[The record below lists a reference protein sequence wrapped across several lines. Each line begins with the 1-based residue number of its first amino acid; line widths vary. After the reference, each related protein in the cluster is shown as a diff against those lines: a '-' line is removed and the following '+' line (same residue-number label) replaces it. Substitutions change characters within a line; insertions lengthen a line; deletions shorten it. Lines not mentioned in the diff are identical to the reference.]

1 MKTNGILMAISSL
14 PGDFGIGDFGEN
26 AYKFVDYLKKA
37 GIKIWQILPL
47 NPTGYGNSPYQSI
60 CGHAI
65 DSIYIDLYELEKD
78 GLIDNPKPFNK
89 SKKLVDY
96 PAVRA
101 HKEKYL
107 RQAFKNDKDTLSKP
121 VFKKFVKENPWVED
135 YAEFTILSLKNSYQ
149 DWWYWD
155 KKERYAHYRHEFDF
169 SPYEEEILFLE
180 WCQFI
185 AFKQFKK
192 LKEYI
197 NKNGVLLMGDIPFY
211 VGGNSS
217 DCRANQDEFKLDE
230 NDIPE
235 VVAGVPPDY
244 FSETGQRWGNPIY
257 DWEYMK
263 EDNFTFWMERI
274 EFASSLFDII
284 RIDHF
289 RAFDTYWAVDRD
301 CNTAIVGE
309 WKHAYGDE
317 LFHLLFEKHPDINII
332 AEDLGDLFPSVLE
345 LRDKYNLKG
354 MNVLE
359 FTVFNPTF
367 EVKENQIIYSGTHD
381 NDTLKGWY
389 KKLKDNEIELLKI
402 IMRREGIKGRGIK
415 EKLFNMIF
423 GSICD
428 VAIIPIQDYLWKDND
443 TRMNVPGLLGG
454 HNWEYKLADFT
465 EFVEVIPFIKSLN
478 KKYNR

>member
-107 RQAFKNDKDTLSKP
+107 RQAFKNDKGTLSKP

-135 YAEFTILSLKNSYQ
+135 YAEFTILSLKNNYQ

-185 AFKQFKK
+185 AFRQFKK

-217 DCRANQDEFKLDE
+217 DCWANQDEFKLDE

-317 LFHLLFEKHPDINII
+317 LFKLLFEKHPDINII

-402 IMRREGIKGRGIK
+402 IMRREGIKGRSIK

-478 KKYNR
+478 KKFNR

>member
-135 YAEFTILSLKNSYQ
+135 YAEFTILSLKNNYQ

-217 DCRANQDEFKLDE
+217 DCWANQDEFKLDE

-317 LFHLLFEKHPDINII
+317 LFKLLFEKHPDINII

-402 IMRREGIKGRGIK
+402 IMRRDGIKGRSIK

-428 VAIIPIQDYLWKDND
+428 VAIIPVQDYLWKDND

-465 EFVEVIPFIKSLN
+465 EFVEVIPFIKLLN
-478 KKYNR
+478 KKFNR

>member
-1 MKTNGILMAISSL
+1 MAISSL

-89 SKKLVDY
+89 NKKLVDY

-135 YAEFTILSLKNSYQ
+135 YAEFTILSLKNNYQ

-211 VGGNSS
+211 VGENSS
-217 DCRANQDEFKLDE
+217 DCWANQDEFKLDE

-478 KKYNR
+478 KKFNR

>member
-121 VFKKFVKENPWVED
+121 VFKKFVKENSWVED
-135 YAEFTILSLKNSYQ
+135 YAEFTILSLKNNYQ

-197 NKNGVLLMGDIPFY
+197 NKNDVLLMGDIPFY

-217 DCRANQDEFKLDE
+217 DCWANQDEFKLDE

-317 LFHLLFEKHPDINII
+317 LFKLLFEKHPDINII

-402 IMRREGIKGRGIK
+402 IMRREGIKGRSIK

-454 HNWEYKLADFT
+454 YNWEYKLADFT

>member
-1 MKTNGILMAISSL
+1 MKSNGILMAISSL

-37 GIKIWQILPL
+37 NIKIWQILPL

-65 DSIYIDLYELEKD
+65 DSIYIDLYELEKE
-78 GLIDNPKPFNK
+78 GLIEDLKPFNK
-89 SKKLVDY
+89 NKKLVDY

-107 RQAFKNDKDTLSKP
+107 KEAFKKNQDLLSKP

-135 YAEFTILSLKNSYQ
+135 YAQFQILSLKNNYQ

-169 SPYEEEILFLE
+169 TPFMEDILFLE

-185 AFKQFKK
+185 AFRQFKK

-197 NKNGVLLMGDIPFY
+197 NKNGVELMGDIPFY

-217 DCRANQDEFKLDE
+217 DCWANQDEFKLDE

-235 VVAGVPPDY
+235 EVAGVPPDY
-244 FSETGQRWGNPIY
+244 FS
-257 DWEYMK
+257 
-263 EDNFTFWMERI
+263 
-274 EFASSLFDII
+274 AASLFDII

-317 LFHLLFEKHPDINII
+317 LFNLLFTKHPDIKII

-345 LRDKYNLKG
+345 LRDKYHLKG

-359 FTVFNPTF
+359 FTVFNQTF
-367 EVKENQIIYSGTHD
+367 EVSENQIIYSGTHD
-381 NDTLKGWY
+381 NDTLRGWY
-389 KKLKDNEIELLKI
+389 KNLKDNEIELLKI
-402 IMRREGIKGRGIK
+402 IMRREGVKGRSIK

-428 VAIIPIQDYLWKDND
+428 TAIIPIQDYLWKDNEA
-443 TRMNVPGLLGG
+443 RMNVPGILGG
-454 HNWEYKLADFT
+454 TNWEYKLVDFT
-465 EFVEVIPFIKSLN
+465 EFVEVIPFIKGLN
-478 KKYNR
+478 KKFNR

>member
-1 MKTNGILMAISSL
+1 MAISSL

-135 YAEFTILSLKNSYQ
+135 YAEFTILSLKNNYQ

-211 VGGNSS
+211 VGENSS
-217 DCRANQDEFKLDE
+217 DCWANQDEFKLDE

-289 RAFDTYWAVDRD
+289 R
-301 CNTAIVGE
+301 G
-309 WKHAYGDE
+309 
-317 LFHLLFEKHPDINII
+317 
-332 AEDLGDLFPSVLE
+332 
-345 LRDKYNLKG
+345 
-354 MNVLE
+354 
-359 FTVFNPTF
+359 
-367 EVKENQIIYSGTHD
+367 
-381 NDTLKGWY
+381 
-389 KKLKDNEIELLKI
+389 
-402 IMRREGIKGRGIK
+402 
-415 EKLFNMIF
+415 
-423 GSICD
+423 
-428 VAIIPIQDYLWKDND
+428 
-443 TRMNVPGLLGG
+443 
-454 HNWEYKLADFT
+454 
-465 EFVEVIPFIKSLN
+465 
-478 KKYNR
+478 

>member
-1 MKTNGILMAISSL
+1 MAISSL

-65 DSIYIDLYELEKD
+65 DSIYIDLYELEKE

-101 HKEKYL
+101 NKEKYL

-135 YAEFTILSLKNSYQ
+135 YAEFTILSLKNNYQ

-217 DCRANQDEFKLDE
+217 DCWANQDEFKLDE

-359 FTVFNPTF
+359 FTVFNPAF

>member
-1 MKTNGILMAISSL
+1 MRSNGILTAISSL
-14 PGDFGIGDFGEN
+14 PGEFGIGDFGEC

-47 NPTGYGNSPYQSI
+47 NPTGYGNSPYQSN
-60 CGHAI
+60 CGFAI
-65 DSIYIDLYELEKD
+65 DSIYIDLRELEKE
-78 GLIDNPKPFNK
+78 GLIDNLKPFNEH
-89 SKKLVDY
+89 KKTVDY

-107 RQAFKNDKDTLSKP
+107 HEAFKNSKDTLTKP
-121 VFKKFVKENPWVED
+121 AFKKFIKENPWVED
-135 YAEFTILSLKNSYQ
+135 YAQFTILSLKNNYQ
-149 DWWYWD
+149 DWWYWNKD
-155 KKERYAHYRHEFDF
+155 ERYAHYQHNFDF
-169 SPYEEEILFLE
+169 TPYNDEILFLE

-197 NKNGVLLMGDIPFY
+197 NKNGVQLMGDIPFY

-217 DCRANQDEFKLDE
+217 DCWSNQDEFKLDE
-230 NDIPE
+230 NDVPE
-235 VVAGVPPDY
+235 LVAGVPPDY
-244 FSETGQRWGNPIY
+244 FSKTGQRWGNPIY

-263 EDNFTFWMERI
+263 EDGFTFWLKRV
-274 EFASSLFDII
+274 EFAATLFDII

-301 CNTAIVGE
+301 CDTAIVGE
-309 WKHAYGDE
+309 RKHAYGDE
-317 LFHLLFEKHPDINII
+317 FFHLLFEKHPDINII

-345 LRDKYNLKG
+345 LRDKYHLKG

-359 FTVFNPTF
+359 FTIFNPTF

-381 NDTLKGWY
+381 NDTLRGWY
-389 KKLKDNEIELLKI
+389 KNLKENEIELLKI
-402 IMRREGIKGRGIK
+402 IFRRDGIKGRSVK
-415 EKLFNMIF
+415 DKFFNLIF
-423 GSICD
+423 SSVCD
-428 VAIIPIQDYLWKDND
+428 IAIIPIQDYLWKDND
-443 TRMNVPGLLGG
+443 SRMNVPGILGSP
-454 HNWEYKLADFT
+454 NWEYKLTDFS
-465 EFVEVIPFIKSLN
+465 EFIEVLPYIKALN

>member
-14 PGDFGIGDFGEN
+14 PGDFGIGDLGEN

-135 YAEFTILSLKNSYQ
+135 YAEFTILSLKNNYQ

-211 VGGNSS
+211 VGENSS
-217 DCRANQDEFKLDE
+217 DCWANQDEFKLDE

-301 CNTAIVGE
+301 CKTAIVGE

-443 TRMNVPGLLGG
+443 ARMNAPGLLGG

-478 KKYNR
+478 KKFNR

>member
-37 GIKIWQILPL
+37 NIKIWQILPL

-65 DSIYIDLYELEKD
+65 DSIYIDLYELEKE
-78 GLIDNPKPFNK
+78 GLIENLKPFNK
-89 SKKLVDY
+89 NKKLVDY

-107 RQAFKNDKDTLSKP
+107 KEAFKKNQGLLSKP

-135 YAEFTILSLKNSYQ
+135 YAQFQILSLKNNYQ

-169 SPYEEEILFLE
+169 TPFMEDILFLE

-185 AFKQFKK
+185 AFRQFKK

-197 NKNGVLLMGDIPFY
+197 NKNGVELMGDIPFY

-217 DCRANQDEFKLDE
+217 DCWANQDEFKLDE

-235 VVAGVPPDY
+235 EVAGVPPDY
-244 FSETGQRWGNPIY
+244 FSATGQRWGNPIY

-274 EFASSLFDII
+274 EFAASLFDII

-317 LFHLLFEKHPDINII
+317 LFNLLFTKHPDIKII

-345 LRDKYNLKG
+345 LRDKYHLKG
-354 MNVLE
+354 MNVFE
-359 FTVFNPTF
+359 FTVFNQTF
-367 EVKENQIIYSGTHD
+367 EVSENQIIYSGTHD
-381 NDTLKGWY
+381 NDTLRGWY
-389 KKLKDNEIELLKI
+389 KNLKDNEIELLKI
-402 IMRREGIKGRGIK
+402 IMRREGVKGRSIK

-423 GSICD
+423 DSICD
-428 VAIIPIQDYLWKDND
+428 TAIIPIQDYLWKDNEA
-443 TRMNVPGLLGG
+443 RMNVPGILGG
-454 HNWEYKLADFT
+454 TNWEYKLVDFT
-465 EFVEVIPFIKSLN
+465 EFVEVIPFIKGLN
-478 KKYNR
+478 KKFNR

>member
-1 MKTNGILMAISSL
+1 MAISSL

-135 YAEFTILSLKNSYQ
+135 YAEFTILSLKNNYQ

-217 DCRANQDEFKLDE
+217 DCWANQDEFKLDE

-263 EDNFTFWMERI
+263 EDKFTFWMERI

-478 KKYNR
+478 KKFNR

>member
-135 YAEFTILSLKNSYQ
+135 YAEFTILSLKNNYQ

-211 VGGNSS
+211 VGENSS
-217 DCRANQDEFKLDE
+217 DCWANQDEFKLDE

-402 IMRREGIKGRGIK
+402 IMRREGIKGRSIK

-443 TRMNVPGLLGG
+443 TRMNAPGLLGG

>member
-1 MKTNGILMAISSL
+1 MAISSL

-135 YAEFTILSLKNSYQ
+135 YAEFTILSLKNNYQ

-217 DCRANQDEFKLDE
+217 DCWANQDEFKLDE

-428 VAIIPIQDYLWKDND
+428 VAIIPIQDYLWKDNH

-478 KKYNR
+478 KKFNR

>member
-1 MKTNGILMAISSL
+1 MAISSL

-135 YAEFTILSLKNSYQ
+135 YAEFTILSLKNNYQ

-217 DCRANQDEFKLDE
+217 DCWANQDEFKLDE

-301 CNTAIVGE
+301 CQTAIVGE

-478 KKYNR
+478 KKFNR